1 MTEQELKEIRDIIL
15 KKISDIEASMPY
27 LAEETKA
34 IQPSISLGRLTRM
47 EAISE
52 KGVNEFVLEQNKQR
66 LIKLRNALER
76 IDRGVFGKCV
86 RCGREIP
93 SGRLRLVPETL
104 ICVPCAERKKR

>member
-34 IQPSISLGRLTRM
+34 IEPSISLGRLTRM

>member
-52 KGVNEFVLEQNKQR
+52 KGVNEYVLEQNKQS